1 MTFAEGPQA
10 AEQGASSA
18 CPRRTGALGR
28 AWLTTELAVL
38 RQHYT
43 TGGAKAVQALL
54 PHRTL
59 SGIRAKAAAEGVP
72 GLRKNTLGKRFARL
86 YPQRDDIDMM
96 IREGYIHATQ
106 KGDCKR
112 LAERIGRPAWWVQRR
127 AATMGLTRTNRTRL
141 DAWQPA
147 ELAVVEEYAK
157 GKLEVIVAKLRKAG
171 FTRTPTAVA
180 IILKRRQIDR
190 TDPDVWS
197 ATQLGPLLG
206 VNPAT
211 VADWIDRRGLKASK
225 LGQGVTNRFMVHRR
239 ELRRWIAGNHNYIDP
254 RRVDWAWFCEIVFG
268 AAA

>member
-1 MTFAEGPQA
+1 MTFAGGQA
-10 AEQGASSA
+10 AEQHDGVTE
-18 CPRRTGALGR
+18 PRRTGAKGGP
-28 AWLTTELAVL
+28 WLTTELAVL
-38 RQHYT
+38 RAHY
-43 TGGAKAVQALL
+43 GPEGAVGVQALL

-59 SGIRAKAAAEGVP
+59 AGIRAKAAAEKVP
-72 GLRKNTLGKRFARL
+72 GLRRTTLGKRFARL
-86 YPQRDDIDMM
+86 YPQRDDIDMA
-96 IREGYIHATQ
+96 IREGYIHATA

-141 DAWQPA
+141 DAWTAA
-147 ELAVVEEYAK
+147 ELAIVETYATA
-157 GKLEVIVAKLRKAG
+157 KLDVIVAKLRKAG

-254 RRVDWAWFCEIVFG
+254 RRVDWAWFCEVVFG
-268 AAA
+268 ERA